1 MDRLTTE
8 SIQRELRTRFVGRK
22 VVCLDSVTSTSDVAR
37 RLAQRGDPEGT
48 LVIAEEQTAGRG
60 RQGRRWIAP
69 PGSSLLLSIVFR
81 PSLAPAEL
89 PQLLM
94 ASSLAVAQAV
104 EDSTGLPVRLKW
116 PNDILLEGKKTG
128 GILIEAGIS
137 GDKLDYAVV
146 GIGLNVNLDPAEI
159 PEIAG
164 HATSLSTQLGRR
176 VPRPEVLQ
184 SLLQSLEQEYLRL
197 QSGESPQGRWA
208 ARVAQLGQELVVD
221 TPWGR
226 EEGRLEKIGEDGT
239 LFLHRE
245 DGTEVRISV
254 GDVA

>member
-1 MDRLTTE
+1 MERLTTE
-8 SIQRELRTRFVGRK
+8 SIQRGLRTRFVGRK

-48 LVIAEEQTAGRG
+48 LVFAEEQTAGRG

-69 PGSSLLLSIVFR
+69 SGSGLLLSIVFR
-81 PSLAPAEL
+81 PSLGPAEL

-94 ASSLAVAQAV
+94 ASSLGVVQAI

-116 PNDILLEGKKTG
+116 PNDILLEGKKAG

-146 GIGLNVNLDPAEI
+146 GIGLNVNLDPAQI

-164 HATSLSTQLGRR
+164 HATSLSIELGRR
-176 VPRPEVLQ
+176 VPRLEVLQ

-226 EEGRLEKIGEDGT
+226 EEGRLDRIGEDGS
-239 LFLHRE
+239 LFLRRD